1 MSAASRPDARDGVSD
16 EQLVAAL
23 RRGELAAFDRLYR
36 RYHVRLFG
44 YVRRYVK
51 DRALA
56 EDLFQD
62 VLLTVLRDRTYD
74 PARGRFA
81 PWLFRVARNRCLQE
95 DRMRAVRT
103 RRAALAETSASTRPA
118 STNPEQALARADH
131 VKTAMSGLTEA
142 HRQVLVL
149 KQVAELTYAE
159 IATLLGI
166 AEGTVKSRVHAAT
179 KSLRAR
185 LLELQERERPA

>member
-1 MSAASRPDARDGVSD
+1 MSD

-51 DRALA
+51 ERALA

-103 RRAALAETSASTRPA
+103 RRAALAGSPSTA
-118 STNPEQALARADH
+118 QVAATNPEQALARADH
-131 VKTAMSGLTEA
+131 VQTAMSGLSEA

-159 IATLLGI
+159 IATLLGV

>member
-103 RRAALAETSASTRPA
+103 RRAALAETVR
-118 STNPEQALARADH
+118 
-131 VKTAMSGLTEA
+131 M
-142 HRQVLVL
+142 
-149 KQVAELTYAE
+149 
-159 IATLLGI
+159 
-166 AEGTVKSRVHAAT
+166 KSPT
-179 KSLRAR
+179 
-185 LLELQERERPA
+185 